1 MKILKKIDVG
11 LFIIMILL
19 IAIGIVMIFSASNVA
34 AIVRYKQSPLG
45 YFIKQSIWALIALI
59 GFFIILF
66 IDSKHYKKIVYPALL
81 ITILA
86 LFFLV
91 IKGTFINKTRGWLL
105 LFNGKI
111 GFQPSELFKLV
122 YILLASIYYDQYK
135 TKLDNPKYLI
145 FPIGWGLLGAF
156 LVFVQPDFGTSM
168 VIIMLII
175 FLFFIN
181 PVSKSIKKIV
191 LIFIFLIISS
201 GLLLFSNI
209 YKNLSKEKQNRIN
222 TKGVCTQE
230 RFYTDGNQLC
240 NSLIAFNNGGLF
252 GKGLAN
258 SSQKYLY
265 LPESHTDF
273 IFPVIVEELGIVG
286 GIAIII
292 LFMVMFYR
300 IILIAKNSYRNF
312 QASYSYAIMFL
323 MALHLFINIGGVSTF
338 IPLTGIPIPFLSY
351 GGTSLMFNVIA
362 LGFIQRAR
370 IETKMKKE
378 RFIKKES

>member
-1 MKILKKIDVG
+1 MKILKKIDVP
-11 LFIIMILL
+11 LFIVMILL

-34 AIVRYKQSPLG
+34 AIVRYNQSPLG

-59 GFFIILF
+59 AFFIIIF
-66 IDSKHYKKIVYPALL
+66 IDSKYYKNISIIALIAIIISL
-81 ITILA
+81 IYLI
-86 LFFLV
+86 F
-91 IKGTFINKTRGWLL
+91 KGTFINKTRGWLL

-111 GFQPSELFKLV
+111 GFQPSELFKIF
-122 YILLASIYYDQYK
+122 YIVLASFYYDK
-135 TKLDNPKYLI
+135 FKNKLDDPKYLA
-145 FPIGWGLLGAF
+145 FPILLGFGGAG
-156 LVFVQPDFGTSM
+156 LVFLQPDFGTAM
-168 VIIMLII
+168 VISVITV

-181 PVSKSIKKIV
+181 PVGKQIKSFVKI
-191 LIFIFLIISS
+191 FMFLIIIIA
-201 GLLLFSNI
+201 LLALPSI
-209 YKNLSKEKQNRIN
+209 YNKISKEKQNRLN

-240 NSLIAFNNGGLF
+240 DSLIAFNNGGLF

-286 GIAIII
+286 GIVII
-292 LFMVMFYR
+292 LLFMFMFYR
-300 IILIAKNSYRNF
+300 IMLIAKSSYHNY

-323 MALHLFINIGGVSTF
+323 MALHLFVNIGGVSTF

-351 GGTSLMFNVIA
+351 GGTSLVFNVIA
-362 LGFIQRAR
+362 LAFIQRAR
-370 IETKMKKE
+370 IETRLRKE
-378 RFIKKES
+378 RFIKKKV

>member
-191 LIFIFLIISS
+191 LIFIFLIIST

-300 IILIAKNSYRNF
+300 IILIAKSSYRNF

>member
-300 IILIAKNSYRNF
+300 IILIAKSSYRNF

>member
-1 MKILKKIDVG
+1 MKILKKIDIG

-181 PVSKSIKKIV
+181 PVSKSIKKIA
-191 LIFIFLIISS
+191 LIFIFLIIST

>member
-1 MKILKKIDVG
+1 MKILKKIDVP
-11 LFIIMILL
+11 LFIVMILL

-34 AIVRYKQSPLG
+34 AIVRYNQSPLG

-59 GFFIILF
+59 GFFIIIF
-66 IDSKHYKKIVYPALL
+66 IDSKKYQKISIIALL
-81 ITILA
+81 LIIGA
-86 LFFLV
+86 LIYLIF
-91 IKGTFINKTRGWLL
+91 KGTFINKTRGWLL

-111 GFQPSELFKLV
+111 GFQPSELFKIF
-122 YILLASIYYDQYK
+122 YIVLASFYYDTFK
-135 TKLDNPKYLI
+135 DKLDEPKYLA
-145 FPIGWGLLGAF
+145 FPILLGFGGAG
-156 LVFVQPDFGTSM
+156 LVFLQPDFGTAM
-168 VIIMLII
+168 VITVVTI

-181 PVSKSIKKIV
+181 PVGKQIKSFVKV
-191 LIFIFLIISS
+191 FMFLIIVI
-201 GLLLFSNI
+201 GLLALPSVYNRI
-209 YKNLSKEKQNRIN
+209 SKEKQNRLN

-286 GIAIII
+286 GIVII
-292 LFMVMFYR
+292 LLFMFMFYR
-300 IILIAKNSYRNF
+300 IILIAKSSYHNY

-351 GGTSLMFNVIA
+351 GGTSLVFNVIA
-362 LGFIQRAR
+362 LAFVQRAR
-370 IETKMKKE
+370 IETRLKKE
-378 RFIKKES
+378 RFIKKKV

>member
-1 MKILKKIDVG
+1 MKILKKIDVP
-11 LFIIMILL
+11 LFIVMILL

-34 AIVRYKQSPLG
+34 AIVRYNQSPLG

-59 GFFIILF
+59 AFFIIIF
-66 IDSKHYKKIVYPALL
+66 IDSKYYKNISIIALIAIIISL
-81 ITILA
+81 IYLI
-86 LFFLV
+86 F
-91 IKGTFINKTRGWLL
+91 KGTFINKTRGWLL

-111 GFQPSELFKLV
+111 GFQPSELFKIF
-122 YILLASIYYDQYK
+122 YIVLASFYYDK
-135 TKLDNPKYLI
+135 FKNKLDDPKYLA
-145 FPIGWGLLGAF
+145 FPILLGFGGAV
-156 LVFVQPDFGTSM
+156 LVFLQPDFGTAM
-168 VIIMLII
+168 VISVITV

-181 PVSKSIKKIV
+181 PVGKQIKSFVKI
-191 LIFIFLIISS
+191 FMFLIIIIA
-201 GLLLFSNI
+201 LLALPSI
-209 YKNLSKEKQNRIN
+209 YNKISKEKQNRLN

-286 GIAIII
+286 GIVII
-292 LFMVMFYR
+292 LLFMFMFYR
-300 IILIAKNSYRNF
+300 IMLIAKSSYHNY

-323 MALHLFINIGGVSTF
+323 MALHLFVNIGGVSTF

-351 GGTSLMFNVIA
+351 GGTSLVFNVIA
-362 LGFIQRAR
+362 LAFIQRAR
-370 IETKMKKE
+370 IETRLRKE
-378 RFIKKES
+378 RFIKKKV

>member
-1 MKILKKIDVG
+1 MKILKKIDVP
-11 LFIIMILL
+11 LFIVMILL

-34 AIVRYKQSPLG
+34 AIVRYNQSPLG

-59 GFFIILF
+59 AFFIIIF
-66 IDSKHYKKIVYPALL
+66 IDSKYYKNISIIDL
-81 ITILA
+81 IAIIISLIY
-86 LFFLV
+86 LIF
-91 IKGTFINKTRGWLL
+91 KGTFINKTRGWLL

-111 GFQPSELFKLV
+111 GFQPSELFKIF
-122 YILLASIYYDQYK
+122 YIVLASFYYDK
-135 TKLDNPKYLI
+135 FKNKLDDPKYLA
-145 FPIGWGLLGAF
+145 FPILLGFGGAG
-156 LVFVQPDFGTSM
+156 LVFLQPDFGTAM
-168 VIIMLII
+168 VISVITV

-181 PVSKSIKKIV
+181 PVGKQIKSFVKI
-191 LIFIFLIISS
+191 FMFLIIIIA
-201 GLLLFSNI
+201 LLALPSI
-209 YKNLSKEKQNRIN
+209 YNKISKEKQNRLN

-286 GIAIII
+286 GIVII
-292 LFMVMFYR
+292 LLFMFMFYR
-300 IILIAKNSYRNF
+300 IMLIAKSSYHNY

-323 MALHLFINIGGVSTF
+323 MALHLFVNIGGVSTF

-351 GGTSLMFNVIA
+351 GGTSLVFNVIA
-362 LGFIQRAR
+362 LAFIQRAR
-370 IETKMKKE
+370 IETRLRKE
-378 RFIKKES
+378 RFIKKKV

>member
-156 LVFVQPDFGTSM
+156 LVFAQPDFGTSM

-191 LIFIFLIISS
+191 LIFIFLIVSS

-362 LGFIQRAR
+362 LGFVQRAR

>member
-1 MKILKKIDVG
+1 MKILKKIDVP
-11 LFIIMILL
+11 LFIVMILL
-19 IAIGIVMIFSASNVA
+19 IAIGIVMIFSSSNVA
-34 AIVRYKQSPLG
+34 AIVRYNQSPLG

-59 GFFIILF
+59 AFFIIIF
-66 IDSKHYKKIVYPALL
+66 IDSKYYKNISIIALIAIIISL
-81 ITILA
+81 IYLI
-86 LFFLV
+86 F
-91 IKGTFINKTRGWLL
+91 KGTFINKTRGWLL

-111 GFQPSELFKLV
+111 GFQPSELFKIF
-122 YILLASIYYDQYK
+122 YIVLASFYYDK
-135 TKLDNPKYLI
+135 FKNKLDDPKYLA
-145 FPIGWGLLGAF
+145 FPILLGFGGAG
-156 LVFVQPDFGTSM
+156 LVFLQPDFGTAM
-168 VIIMLII
+168 VISVVTV

-181 PVSKSIKKIV
+181 PVGKQIKSFVKI
-191 LIFIFLIISS
+191 FMFLIIIIA
-201 GLLLFSNI
+201 LLALPSI
-209 YKNLSKEKQNRIN
+209 YNKISKEKQNRLN

-286 GIAIII
+286 GIVII
-292 LFMVMFYR
+292 LLFMFMFYR
-300 IILIAKNSYRNF
+300 IMLIAKSSYHNY

-323 MALHLFINIGGVSTF
+323 MALHLFVNIGGVSTF

-351 GGTSLMFNVIA
+351 GGTSLVFNVIA
-362 LGFIQRAR
+362 LAFIQRAR
-370 IETKMKKE
+370 IETRLRKE
-378 RFIKKES
+378 RFIKKKV

>member
-1 MKILKKIDVG
+1 MKILKKIDVP
-11 LFIIMILL
+11 LFIVMILL

-34 AIVRYKQSPLG
+34 AIVRYNQSPLG

-59 GFFIILF
+59 AFFIIIF
-66 IDSKHYKKIVYPALL
+66 IDSKYYKNISIIALIAIIISL
-81 ITILA
+81 IYLI
-86 LFFLV
+86 F
-91 IKGTFINKTRGWLL
+91 KGTFINKTRGWLL

-111 GFQPSELFKLV
+111 GFQPSQLFKIF
-122 YILLASIYYDQYK
+122 YIVLASFYYDK
-135 TKLDNPKYLI
+135 FKNKLDDPKYLA
-145 FPIGWGLLGAF
+145 FPILLGFGGAG
-156 LVFVQPDFGTSM
+156 LVFLQPDFGTAM
-168 VIIMLII
+168 VISVVTV

-181 PVSKSIKKIV
+181 PVGKQIKSFVKI
-191 LIFIFLIISS
+191 FMFLIIIIA
-201 GLLLFSNI
+201 LLALPSI
-209 YKNLSKEKQNRIN
+209 YNKISKEKQNRLN

-286 GIAIII
+286 GIVII
-292 LFMVMFYR
+292 LLFMFMFYR
-300 IILIAKNSYRNF
+300 IMLIAKSSYHNY

-323 MALHLFINIGGVSTF
+323 MALHLFVNIGGVSTF

-351 GGTSLMFNVIA
+351 GGTSLVFNVIA
-362 LGFIQRAR
+362 LAFIQRAR
-370 IETKMKKE
+370 IETRLRKE
-378 RFIKKES
+378 RFIKKK

>member
-1 MKILKKIDVG
+1 MKILKKIDVP
-11 LFIIMILL
+11 LFIVMILL

-34 AIVRYKQSPLG
+34 AIVRYNQSPLG

-59 GFFIILF
+59 GFFIIIF
-66 IDSKHYKKIVYPALL
+66 IDSKKYQKISIIALL
-81 ITILA
+81 LIIGA
-86 LFFLV
+86 LIYLIF
-91 IKGTFINKTRGWLL
+91 KGTFINKTRGWLL

-111 GFQPSELFKLV
+111 GFQPSELFKIF
-122 YILLASIYYDQYK
+122 YIVLASFYYDTFK
-135 TKLDNPKYLI
+135 DKLDEPKYLA
-145 FPIGWGLLGAF
+145 FPILLGFGGAG
-156 LVFVQPDFGTSM
+156 LVFLQPDFGTAM
-168 VIIMLII
+168 VIIVVTI

-181 PVSKSIKKIV
+181 PVGKQIKSFVKV
-191 LIFIFLIISS
+191 FMFLIIVIV
-201 GLLLFSNI
+201 LLALPSI
-209 YKNLSKEKQNRIN
+209 YNRISKEKQNRLN

-286 GIAIII
+286 GIVII
-292 LFMVMFYR
+292 LLFMFMFYR
-300 IILIAKNSYRNF
+300 IILIAKSSYHNY

-351 GGTSLMFNVIA
+351 GGTSLVFNVIA
-362 LGFIQRAR
+362 LAFVQRAR
-370 IETKMKKE
+370 IETRLKKE
-378 RFIKKES
+378 RFIKKKV

>member
-181 PVSKSIKKIV
+181 PVSKSIKKIA
-191 LIFIFLIISS
+191 LIFIFLIIST

-300 IILIAKNSYRNF
+300 IILIAKSSYRNF

-338 IPLTGIPIPFLSY
+338 ITGIPIPFLSY

-362 LGFIQRAR
+362 LGFVQRAR

>member
-1 MKILKKIDVG
+1 MKILKKIDVP
-11 LFIIMILL
+11 LFIVMILL

-34 AIVRYKQSPLG
+34 AIVRYNQSPLG

-59 GFFIILF
+59 AFFIIIF
-66 IDSKHYKKIVYPALL
+66 IDSKYYKNISIIALIAIIISL
-81 ITILA
+81 IYLI
-86 LFFLV
+86 F
-91 IKGTFINKTRGWLL
+91 KGTFINKTRGWLL

-111 GFQPSELFKLV
+111 GFQPSELFKIF
-122 YILLASIYYDQYK
+122 YIVLASFYYDK
-135 TKLDNPKYLI
+135 FKNKLDDPKYLA
-145 FPIGWGLLGAF
+145 FPILLGFGGAG
-156 LVFVQPDFGTSM
+156 LVFLQPDFGTAM
-168 VIIMLII
+168 VISVITV

-181 PVSKSIKKIV
+181 PVGKQIKSFVKI
-191 LIFIFLIISS
+191 FMFLIIIIA
-201 GLLLFSNI
+201 LLALPSI
-209 YKNLSKEKQNRIN
+209 YNKISKEKQNRLN

-273 IFPVIVEELGIVG
+273 IFPVIVEELGIIG
-286 GIAIII
+286 GIVII
-292 LFMVMFYR
+292 LLFMFMFYR
-300 IILIAKNSYRNF
+300 IMLIAKSSYHNY

-323 MALHLFINIGGVSTF
+323 MALHLFVNIGGVSTF

-351 GGTSLMFNVIA
+351 GGTSLVFNVIA
-362 LGFIQRAR
+362 LAFIQRAR
-370 IETKMKKE
+370 IETRLRKE
-378 RFIKKES
+378 RFIKKKV

>member
-209 YKNLSKEKQNRIN
+209 YKNLSTEKQNRIN

-300 IILIAKNSYRNF
+300 IILIAKSSYRNF

-362 LGFIQRAR
+362 LAFVQRAR

>member
-19 IAIGIVMIFSASNVA
+19 IAIGTVMIFSASNVA

-191 LIFIFLIISS
+191 LIFIFLIVSS

-362 LGFIQRAR
+362 LGFVQRAR

>member
-1 MKILKKIDVG
+1 MKILKKIDVP
-11 LFIIMILL
+11 LFIVMILL

-34 AIVRYKQSPLG
+34 AIVRYNQSPLG

-59 GFFIILF
+59 AFFIIIF
-66 IDSKHYKKIVYPALL
+66 IDSKYYKNISIIALIAIIISL
-81 ITILA
+81 IYLI
-86 LFFLV
+86 F
-91 IKGTFINKTRGWLL
+91 KGTFINKTRGWLL

-111 GFQPSELFKLV
+111 GFQPSELFKIF
-122 YILLASIYYDQYK
+122 YIVLASFYYDK
-135 TKLDNPKYLI
+135 FKNKLDDPKYLA
-145 FPIGWGLLGAF
+145 FPILLGFGGAG
-156 LVFVQPDFGTSM
+156 LVFLQPDFGTAM
-168 VIIMLII
+168 VISVITV

-181 PVSKSIKKIV
+181 PVGKQIKSFVKI
-191 LIFIFLIISS
+191 FMFLIIIIA
-201 GLLLFSNI
+201 LLALPSI
-209 YKNLSKEKQNRIN
+209 YNKISKEKQNRLN

-286 GIAIII
+286 GIVII
-292 LFMVMFYR
+292 LLFMFMFYR
-300 IILIAKNSYRNF
+300 IMLIAKSSYHNY

-323 MALHLFINIGGVSTF
+323 MALHLFVNIGGVSTF

-351 GGTSLMFNVIA
+351 GGTSLVFNVIA
-362 LGFIQRAR
+362 LAFIQRAR
-370 IETKMKKE
+370 IETRLRKE
-378 RFIKKES
+378 RFIKKKV

>member
-1 MKILKKIDVG
+1 MKILKKIDVP
-11 LFIIMILL
+11 LFIVMILL

-34 AIVRYKQSPLG
+34 AIVRYNQSPLG

-59 GFFIILF
+59 AFFIIIF
-66 IDSKHYKKIVYPALL
+66 IDSKYYKNISIIALIAIIISL
-81 ITILA
+81 IYLI
-86 LFFLV
+86 F
-91 IKGTFINKTRGWLL
+91 KGTFINKTRGWLL

-111 GFQPSELFKLV
+111 GFQPSELFKIF
-122 YILLASIYYDQYK
+122 YIVLASFYYDK
-135 TKLDNPKYLI
+135 FKNKLDDPKYLA
-145 FPIGWGLLGAF
+145 FPILLGFGGAG
-156 LVFVQPDFGTSM
+156 LVFLQPDFGTAM
-168 VIIMLII
+168 VISVVTI

-181 PVSKSIKKIV
+181 PVGKQIKSFVKI
-191 LIFIFLIISS
+191 FMFLIIIIA
-201 GLLLFSNI
+201 LLALPSI
-209 YKNLSKEKQNRIN
+209 YNKISKEKQNRLN

-286 GIAIII
+286 GIVII
-292 LFMVMFYR
+292 LLFMFMFYR
-300 IILIAKNSYRNF
+300 IMLIAKSSYHNY

-323 MALHLFINIGGVSTF
+323 MALHLFVNIGGVSTF

-351 GGTSLMFNVIA
+351 GGTSLVFNVIA
-362 LGFIQRAR
+362 LAFIQRAR
-370 IETKMKKE
+370 IETRLRKE
-378 RFIKKES
+378 RFIKKKV

>member
-191 LIFIFLIISS
+191 LIFIFLIVSS

>member
-209 YKNLSKEKQNRIN
+209 YKNLSTEKQNRIN

-300 IILIAKNSYRNF
+300 IILIAKSSYRNF

>member
-1 MKILKKIDVG
+1 MKILKKIDVP
-11 LFIIMILL
+11 LFIVMILL

-34 AIVRYKQSPLG
+34 AIVRSNQSPLG

-59 GFFIILF
+59 AFFIIIF
-66 IDSKHYKKIVYPALL
+66 IDSKYYKNISIIALIAIIISL
-81 ITILA
+81 IYLI
-86 LFFLV
+86 F
-91 IKGTFINKTRGWLL
+91 KGTFINKTRGWLL

-111 GFQPSELFKLV
+111 GFQPSELFKIF
-122 YILLASIYYDQYK
+122 YIVLASFYYDK
-135 TKLDNPKYLI
+135 FKNKLDDPKYLA
-145 FPIGWGLLGAF
+145 FPILLGFGGAG
-156 LVFVQPDFGTSM
+156 LVFLQPDFGTAM
-168 VIIMLII
+168 VISVVTV

-181 PVSKSIKKIV
+181 PVGKQIKSFVKI
-191 LIFIFLIISS
+191 FMFLIIIIA
-201 GLLLFSNI
+201 LLALPSI
-209 YKNLSKEKQNRIN
+209 YNKISKEKQNRLN

-286 GIAIII
+286 GIVII
-292 LFMVMFYR
+292 LLFMFMFYR
-300 IILIAKNSYRNF
+300 IMLIAKSSYHNY

-323 MALHLFINIGGVSTF
+323 MALHLFVNIGGVSTF

-351 GGTSLMFNVIA
+351 GGTSLVFNVIA
-362 LGFIQRAR
+362 LAFIQRAR
-370 IETKMKKE
+370 IETRLRKE
-378 RFIKKES
+378 RFIKKKV

>member
-181 PVSKSIKKIV
+181 PVSKSIKKIA
-191 LIFIFLIISS
+191 LIFIFLIIST

-300 IILIAKNSYRNF
+300 IILIAKSSYRNF

>member
-1 MKILKKIDVG
+1 MKILKKIDVP
-11 LFIIMILL
+11 LFIVMILL

-34 AIVRYKQSPLG
+34 AIVRYNQSPLG

-59 GFFIILF
+59 AFFIIIF
-66 IDSKHYKKIVYPALL
+66 IDSKYYKNISIIALIAIIISL
-81 ITILA
+81 IYLI
-86 LFFLV
+86 F
-91 IKGTFINKTRGWLL
+91 KGTFINKTRGWLL

-111 GFQPSELFKLV
+111 GFQPSELFKIF
-122 YILLASIYYDQYK
+122 YIVLASFYYDK
-135 TKLDNPKYLI
+135 FKNKLDDPKYLA
-145 FPIGWGLLGAF
+145 FPILLGFGGAG
-156 LVFVQPDFGTSM
+156 LVFLQPDFGTAM
-168 VIIMLII
+168 VISVVTV

-181 PVSKSIKKIV
+181 PVGKQIKSFVKI
-191 LIFIFLIISS
+191 FMFLIIIIA
-201 GLLLFSNI
+201 LLALPSI
-209 YKNLSKEKQNRIN
+209 YNKISKEKQNRLN

-286 GIAIII
+286 GIVII
-292 LFMVMFYR
+292 LLFMFMFYR
-300 IILIAKNSYRNF
+300 IMLIAKSSYHNY

-323 MALHLFINIGGVSTF
+323 MALHLFVNIGGVSTF

-351 GGTSLMFNVIA
+351 GGTSLVFNVIA
-362 LGFIQRAR
+362 LAFIQRAR
-370 IETKMKKE
+370 IETRLKKE
-378 RFIKKES
+378 RFIKKKV

>member
-209 YKNLSKEKQNRIN
+209 YKNLSTEKQNRIN

-286 GIAIII
+286 GIAVII

-300 IILIAKNSYRNF
+300 IILIAKSSYRNF

>member
-209 YKNLSKEKQNRIN
+209 YKNLSTEKQNRIN

-300 IILIAKNSYRNF
+300 IILIAKSSYRNF

-362 LGFIQRAR
+362 LGFVQRAR

>member
-1 MKILKKIDVG
+1 MKILKKIDVP
-11 LFIIMILL
+11 LFIVMILL

-34 AIVRYKQSPLG
+34 AIVRYNQSPLG

-59 GFFIILF
+59 AFFIIIF
-66 IDSKHYKKIVYPALL
+66 IDSKYYKNISIIALIAIIISL
-81 ITILA
+81 IYLI
-86 LFFLV
+86 F
-91 IKGTFINKTRGWLL
+91 KGTFINKTRGWLL

-111 GFQPSELFKLV
+111 GFQPSELFKIFYV
-122 YILLASIYYDQYK
+122 VLASFYYDK
-135 TKLDNPKYLI
+135 FKNKLDDPKYLA
-145 FPIGWGLLGAF
+145 FPILLGFGGAG
-156 LVFVQPDFGTSM
+156 LVFLQPDFGTAM
-168 VIIMLII
+168 VISVVTV

-181 PVSKSIKKIV
+181 PVGKQIKSFVKI
-191 LIFIFLIISS
+191 FMFLIIIIA
-201 GLLLFSNI
+201 LLALPSI
-209 YKNLSKEKQNRIN
+209 YNKISKEKQNRLN

-286 GIAIII
+286 GIVII
-292 LFMVMFYR
+292 LLFMFMFSR
-300 IILIAKNSYRNF
+300 IMLIAKSSYHNY

-323 MALHLFINIGGVSTF
+323 MALHLFVNIGGVSTF

-351 GGTSLMFNVIA
+351 GGTSLVFNVIA
-362 LGFIQRAR
+362 LAFIQRAR
-370 IETKMKKE
+370 IETRLRKE
-378 RFIKKES
+378 RFIKKKV

>member
-1 MKILKKIDVG
+1 MKILKKIDVP
-11 LFIIMILL
+11 LFIVMILL

-34 AIVRYKQSPLG
+34 AIVRYNQSPLG

-59 GFFIILF
+59 AFFIIIF
-66 IDSKHYKKIVYPALL
+66 IDSKYYKNISIIALIAIIISL
-81 ITILA
+81 IYLI
-86 LFFLV
+86 F
-91 IKGTFINKTRGWLL
+91 KGTFINKTRGWLL

-111 GFQPSELFKLV
+111 GFQPSELFKIF
-122 YILLASIYYDQYK
+122 YIVLASFYYDK
-135 TKLDNPKYLI
+135 FKNKLDDPKYLA
-145 FPIGWGLLGAF
+145 FPILLGFGGAG
-156 LVFVQPDFGTSM
+156 LVFLQPDFGTAM
-168 VIIMLII
+168 VISVITV

-181 PVSKSIKKIV
+181 PVGKQIKSFVKI
-191 LIFIFLIISS
+191 FMFLIIIIA
-201 GLLLFSNI
+201 LLAIPSI
-209 YKNLSKEKQNRIN
+209 YNKISKEKQNRLN

-286 GIAIII
+286 GIVII
-292 LFMVMFYR
+292 LLFMFMFYR
-300 IILIAKNSYRNF
+300 IMLIAKSSYHNY

-323 MALHLFINIGGVSTF
+323 MALHLFVNIGGVSTF

-351 GGTSLMFNVIA
+351 GGTSLVFNVIA
-362 LGFIQRAR
+362 LAFIQRAR
-370 IETKMKKE
+370 IETRLRKE
-378 RFIKKES
+378 RFIKKKV

>member
-181 PVSKSIKKIV
+181 PIFKSIKKIV

-300 IILIAKNSYRNF
+300 IILIAKSSYRNF

>member
-1 MKILKKIDVG
+1 MKILKKIDVP
-11 LFIIMILL
+11 LFIVMILL

-34 AIVRYKQSPLG
+34 AIVRYNQSPLG

-59 GFFIILF
+59 AFFIIIF
-66 IDSKHYKKIVYPALL
+66 IDSKYYKNISIIALIAIIISL
-81 ITILA
+81 IYLI
-86 LFFLV
+86 F
-91 IKGTFINKTRGWLL
+91 KGTFINKTRGWLL

-111 GFQPSELFKLV
+111 GFQPSELFKIF
-122 YILLASIYYDQYK
+122 YIVLASFYYDK
-135 TKLDNPKYLI
+135 FKNKLDDPKYLA
-145 FPIGWGLLGAF
+145 FPILLGFGGAG
-156 LVFVQPDFGTSM
+156 LVFLQPDFGTAM
-168 VIIMLII
+168 VISVVTV

-181 PVSKSIKKIV
+181 PVGKQIKSFVKI
-191 LIFIFLIISS
+191 FMFLIIIIA
-201 GLLLFSNI
+201 LLALPSI
-209 YKNLSKEKQNRIN
+209 YNKISKEKQNRLN

-273 IFPVIVEELGIVG
+273 IFPVIVEELGIIG
-286 GIAIII
+286 GIVII
-292 LFMVMFYR
+292 LLFMFMFYR
-300 IILIAKNSYRNF
+300 IMLIAKSSYHNY

-323 MALHLFINIGGVSTF
+323 MALHLFVNIGGVSTF

-351 GGTSLMFNVIA
+351 GGTSLVFNVIA
-362 LGFIQRAR
+362 LAFIQRAR
-370 IETKMKKE
+370 IETRLRKE
-378 RFIKKES
+378 RFIKKKV

>member
-66 IDSKHYKKIVYPALL
+66 IDSKHYKKIVYPTLL

-191 LIFIFLIISS
+191 LIFIFLIVSS

-300 IILIAKNSYRNF
+300 IILIAKSSYRNF

>member
-1 MKILKKIDVG
+1 MKILKKIDIG

-191 LIFIFLIISS
+191 LIFIFLIVSS

-209 YKNLSKEKQNRIN
+209 YKNLSTEKQNRIN

-300 IILIAKNSYRNF
+300 IILIAKSSYRNF